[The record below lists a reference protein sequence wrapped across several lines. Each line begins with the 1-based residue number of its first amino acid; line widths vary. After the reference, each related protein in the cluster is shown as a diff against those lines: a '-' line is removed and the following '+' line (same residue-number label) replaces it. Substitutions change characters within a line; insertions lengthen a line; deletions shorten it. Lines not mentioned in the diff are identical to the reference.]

1 MYKKQNFNLIVE
13 NFLFLIKRNLI
24 LQGNKKTIKKMNI
37 ERIREICLQLPHT
50 SEGIKYGDQLCF
62 MVVSKVFCS
71 AQIYHLDRIKFKVHD
86 EDFELLCDREG
97 ITPAPYGGARFKW
110 VQIADFAFL
119 TEREW
124 LFFIQQSY
132 QLIKASLPKKVL
144 GQLDT
149 SQ

>member
-1 MYKKQNFNLIVE
+1 MP
-13 NFLFLIKRNLI
+13 
-24 LQGNKKTIKKMNI
+24 MNI

-62 MVVSKVFCS
+62 MVAGKVFCS
-71 AQIYHLDRIKFKVHD
+71 AQIHHLDRIKFKVPD

-110 VQIADFAFL
+110 VQIEDFPFL
-119 TEREW
+119 IEREW
-124 LFFIQQSY
+124 VFFIHQSY
-132 QLIKASLPKKVL
+132 QLVKASLPKKIL

-149 SQ
+149 PQ